1 MTTENVSMPGAAAFL
16 HAVARSVLEYR
27 PPRTI
32 PPEPGALFGSLLV
45 HDMEDAYDLLETGEE
60 RKAFLAMAAMFSHSL
75 NVPVVSD
82 WVRSML
88 PDPKALD

>member
-1 MTTENVSMPGAAAFL
+1 
-16 HAVARSVLEYR
+16 
-27 PPRTI
+27 
-32 PPEPGALFGSLLV
+32 
-45 HDMEDAYDLLETGEE
+45 MEDAYDLLETGEE

-75 NVPVVSD
+75 NVPVVSE